1 MAKRVRAR
9 GRSIV
14 FLGLVGFVLIAAG
27 VVTRRVVGLQ
37 KGREILVAEQKLRDL
52 QARRTALLSEIRDA
66 SAAQQI
72 MPIAEGR
79 LGMHVPSDSMLVWL
93 PRPDGPRPLRDAAR

>member
-1 MAKRVRAR
+1 MAKRVKAR

-27 VVTRRVVGLQ
+27 VVTRRVVGLE
-37 KGREILVAEQKLRDL
+37 KGREILIAEQKLRVL

-66 SAAQQI
+66 SGAQVI
-72 MPIAEGR
+72 MPIAERR
-79 LGMHVPSDSMLVWL
+79 LGMRVPSDSMLIWL
-93 PRPDGPRPLRDAAR
+93 PRQDTRRPPVDAAR